1 MPELADIFR
10 RYGAAYLQQ
19 FDHTLLPSHRR
30 AIEDILD
37 CRTEARG
44 GHVYVCDHCGRSQY
58 AYHSCRN
65 RSCPKCHQ
73 QQTEAWLQARRAE
86 LLPVAYFHV
95 VFTVPQELRR
105 CLRGHQKTL
114 YGILMQAAAGS
125 LIKLAADPHYV
136 GGLIGVLATL
146 QTWTRTLAYH
156 PHVHCLVPA
165 GGVCADRRTWL
176 DARATYLVPERA
188 LSRIFRG
195 LFSELVAR
203 RAPQLR
209 LPDAIWH
216 TDWVVYCKPTIQG
229 TQRVLDYL
237 GRYVHRVAI
246 TNRRIVSIDDG
257 HRRGVHPSFPSARA
271 PQALPQGPL
280 LWPLEP
286 DPSAPAAAGA
296 VAAPVRQGR
305 ARRCPSILLPGSRG
319 APDRQRTNYPSHD
332 VPALWGRHPG
342 VVGTPS
348 PSAEGSSMTPSP
360 SPCTL
365 RSPARSA
372 HRNRHLCGTA
382 ALRPRPEIDPA
393 FTGLAPPVLASAASH
408 APSLPPRTLCPTP
421 SKRYNAFVETPSRR

>member
-257 HRRGVHPSFPSARA
+257 QVTFRYKHARQACWKTMTLPAEEFIRRFLQHVLPKRFHKVRYYGLWSPTHRLLLRQVQLQLQSGKAEPVAVPPSSSPGHEGHPTDSEQTTPVMTCPHCGVGTLVWSAR
-271 PQALPQGPL
+271 L
-280 LWPLEP
+280 
-286 DPSAPAAAGA
+286 
-296 VAAPVRQGR
+296 
-305 ARRCPSILLPGSRG
+305 
-319 APDRQRTNYPSHD
+319 
-332 VPALWGRHPG
+332 
-342 VVGTPS
+342 
-348 PSAEGSSMTPSP
+348 
-360 SPCTL
+360 
-365 RSPARSA
+365 
-372 HRNRHLCGTA
+372 
-382 ALRPRPEIDPA
+382 PRPQR
-393 FTGLAPPVLASAASH
+393 APP
-408 APSLPPRTLCPTP
+408 
-421 SKRYNAFVETPSRR
+421 